1 MHLVASLRSRLA
13 GILFSH
19 QTAKI
24 KCQEVQNVSDSICRK
39 FPKLAVA
46 GVAVFVG
53 LITAH
58 VHLFRGECGRAR
70 SGASLWRGKQGRR
83 TGPRFKIPGAEEVV
97 RMNVRVQKT
106 TTRTEAAS
114 RDLQVVQTT
123 MVLNFSLDPKRAGEM
138 YSTIGLN
145 YDERVIDPAVKE
157 SFKAAAARY
166 TAEELIS
173 KRETLKT
180 EVRNYLRDR
189 LQVYGITVVEL
200 SITDFEFSQ
209 EFNKAIESKQTAE
222 QNALRAKRD
231 LDRIKV
237 EAQQKIAS
245 AQAEAESLRL
255 QRQVISPELIKLR
268 QIEAQMKAI
277 EKWDGKLPNVT
288 GGSVPFIQIEREK

>member
-1 MHLVASLRSRLA
+1 MSELPQFDAQKVP
-13 GILFSH
+13 
-19 QTAKI
+19 KI
-24 KCQEVQNVSDSICRK
+24 
-39 FPKLAVA
+39 AAA
-46 GVAVFVG
+46 GVVVLLG
-53 LITAH
+53 LLLLMSTYFGVNAGE
-58 VHLFRGECGRAR
+58 RGVVLRFGEVNRVVDP
-70 SGASLWRGKQGRR
+70 
-83 TGPRFKIPGAEEVV
+83 GPRFKIPGAEEVV
-97 RMNVRVQKT
+97 RMNVRVQKS

-114 RDLQVVQTT
+114 RDLQIVQSTL
-123 MVLNFSLDPKRAGEM
+123 VLNFSLDPAKAGEM
-138 YSTIGLN
+138 YASIGLN
-145 YDERVIDPAVKE
+145 YDERVVDPAVKE

-237 EAQQKIAS
+237 EAEQKIAS
-245 AQAEAESLRL
+245 ARAEAESLRL

-288 GGSVPFIQIEREK
+288 GGTVPFIQVEK